1 MVESFRNAE
10 GQPRQRVRLSLGD
23 ATIPEALWPEIANG
37 VEDRLAGQASIFGAS
52 AEAIDWIDQIVRRI
66 ESDPQ
71 RRETALTA
79 KPATLVEGETVDGVL
94 LDQVTHGDTTPL
106 GPALTALHAW
116 NELGMPALLNDLS
129 FNTLQQKA
137 LTINVINRLIDPVSE
152 NQLPVWQFDTSLPEL
167 LGRDSLPTTN
177 DRFYRACDQILPH
190 KERIEKHLRE
200 REGTCFSLDRTVVL
214 YDLTNTYFE
223 GVMRANGKA
232 RRGNSKEKRHDCPLV
247 VVGMA
252 FDQNGFELAHEV
264 FEGNKNDGASMV
276 EMVHR
281 LQAVTEDD
289 SEQRPLVII
298 DGGIANAENR
308 KRLKD
313 ADLDFLANDSRPGR
327 MKYAQWFAESEA
339 FVPIE
344 GRKPN
349 ETVLVRMLKDPLAG
363 EGQEPDTL
371 ILCSSAGRGEKEKAM
386 LSQAEERFLAAVDKL
401 KSRITDG
408 RLKLNDKIERA
419 IGRLLAKHPRV
430 SRYYDVTLSEGV
442 LEVQRKEDP
451 YAEAEQLHGCY
462 VLRTSSD
469 RLDTAEDWWKLYI
482 TLTRAEDGF
491 RALKSDLGLRPI
503 RHHREDRGD
512 SHIFISVLAYHL
524 LQFITYKLR
533 QQGDHRSWGTI
544 KRILATH
551 CYTTLV
557 LPTRDSGTHRLRKPG
572 QPDARQQE
580 IYEILGVNWRNLPS
594 THLIS

>member
-71 RRETALTA
+71 RRETALAA

-223 GVMRANGKA
+223 GALARNPKA
-232 RRGNSKEKRHDCPLV
+232 RRGQSKHKRNDCV
-247 VVGMA
+247 QIVVGMV
-252 FDQNGFELAHEV
+252 FDQHGFELAHRV
-264 FEGNKNDGASMV
+264 FEGNRHDATTLV
-276 EMVHR
+276 EMVTA
-281 LQAVTEDD
+281 LEAVVREEAELFSAGAPLLILD
-289 SEQRPLVII
+289 SGVATRKNRALLRAKGLHYLV
-298 DGGIANAENR
+298 
-308 KRLKD
+308 
-313 ADLDFLANDSRPGR
+313 NDSRPGR
-327 MKYAQWFAESEA
+327 TAYREA
-339 FVPIE
+339 FASGE
-344 GRKPN
+344 GFTRVAPRSGAPQVEIRK
-349 ETVLVRMLKDPLAG
+349 LRDPLA
-363 EGQEPDTL
+363 P
-371 ILCSSAGRGEKEKAM
+371 
-386 LSQAEERFLAAVDKL
+386 V
-401 KSRITDG
+401 
-408 RLKLNDKIERA
+408 
-419 IGRLLAKHPRV
+419 
-430 SRYYDVTLSEGV
+430 
-442 LEVQRKEDP
+442 
-451 YAEAEQLHGCY
+451 
-462 VLRTSSD
+462 
-469 RLDTAEDWWKLYI
+469 
-482 TLTRAEDGF
+482 
-491 RALKSDLGLRPI
+491 
-503 RHHREDRGD
+503 
-512 SHIFISVLAYHL
+512 
-524 LQFITYKLR
+524 
-533 QQGDHRSWGTI
+533 
-544 KRILATH
+544 
-551 CYTTLV
+551 
-557 LPTRDSGTHRLRKPG
+557 
-572 QPDARQQE
+572 
-580 IYEILGVNWRNLPS
+580 
-594 THLIS
+594 